1 MSWEAAA
8 RRAARRYGIPEEYFI
23 AQMGQEAHGEDLT
36 SPAGAQ
42 GPAQIMPAT
51 AEAWGLSPAEVH
63 NRGAAY
69 DAAAKHMAQYMK
81 QFGSFKDAL
90 VAYNAGPGRVGG
102 SLPKETQDYIRLIM
116 GGGKDVG
123 HVGAGVDTGVGSPQV
138 HSQAPGVNPFSV
150 IGGLQAS
157 MPQNPYSATQ
167 QRGWELLGQLWD
179 RKNASTVPSS
189 MPMPPGSSSA
199 VPRGGKIA
207 GGLHEAFYDP
217 VGGYDEGKDIGAI
230 GGHGDHA
237 HFGGMPG
244 AIARIVRIAQKPKW
258 GFDVREYEPVDHV
271 DPVHTEGSWH
281 DRFGGKGG
289 ADISGDP
296 DRLDDFFKRIL
307 RKAGW
312 R

>member
-1 MSWEAAA
+1 MSWQDAA

-23 AQMGQEAHGEDLT
+23 AQMGQEAHGQDLT

-51 AEAWGLSPAEVH
+51 AEAWGLSPAQVH
-63 NRGAAY
+63 NRGTAY

-81 QFGSFKDAL
+81 QFGSFRDAL

-102 SLPKETQDYIRLIM
+102 SLPRETQDYIRLIM

-123 HVGAGVDTGVGSPQV
+123 KLGSPDLGVGMPQV
-138 HSQAPGVNPFSV
+138 RSQDPGVNPFSI

-167 QRGWELLGQLWD
+167 QRGWELLGQLWEQ
-179 RKNASTVPSS
+179 KHAGQQMSS
-189 MPMPPGSSSA
+189 PLESIGGGGTIPK
-199 VPRGGKIA
+199 GGKIA

-217 VGGYDEGKDIGAI
+217 VGGYDEGKSIGAI
-230 GGHGDHA
+230 GGHDTHA
-237 HFGGMPG
+237 HFGGDPA

-258 GFDVREYEPVDHV
+258 GLDVREYSPVDKV
-271 DPVHTEGSWH
+271 DPVHTKGSWH
-281 DRFGGKGG
+281 YKFGGKGG
-289 ADISGDP
+289 ADISGNN
-296 DRLDDFFKRIL
+296 LSAFFRRIL

-312 R
+312 K